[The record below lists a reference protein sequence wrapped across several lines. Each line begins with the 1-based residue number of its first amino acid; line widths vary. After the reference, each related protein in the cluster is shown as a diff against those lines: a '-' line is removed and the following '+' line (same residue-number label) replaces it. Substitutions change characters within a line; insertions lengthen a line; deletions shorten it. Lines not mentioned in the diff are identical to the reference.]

1 MKQKKSKKDMT
12 FKERIVEGVKEFL
25 SAYIIVFF
33 IRLFLIEAFQIPSQS
48 MVPNLL
54 VKDILMVEKLTM
66 GTKIPILNWKI
77 KGFLKPKKNDI
88 IVFISPAWESP
99 GLSKELI
106 SLLTFSIINLDNT
119 FETPKNLVKRL
130 VAEPGDRISMSNH
143 ILFINGKQLETES
156 IGIVK
161 QPIIERFK
169 YAGDATFHIYEE
181 NYNGKK
187 RIVQYYAPFEKRED
201 LEYKNAIQK
210 LTNESLVD
218 SFGFYREYLLS
229 SFPEI
234 YVPKKG
240 DTIKIQELNSY
251 NKYLIKLLIERET
264 KKKIKISNGKFL
276 LDGNEI
282 KEWKIKENYYFGM
295 GDNRHLS
302 EDCRYFG
309 FIPESNIFG
318 KPLVRYWPLLR
329 VGFDFN
335 EKKKTIIKKYL

>member
-12 FKERIVEGVKEFL
+12 LKERIVEGFKEFL

-33 IRLFLIEAFQIPSQS
+33 IRLFIIEAFQIPSQS

-77 KGFLKPKKNDI
+77 PGFLKPKRNDI

-106 SLLTFSIINLDNT
+106 SLLTFSVINLDNT

-130 VAEPGDRISMSNH
+130 VAEPGDRISMSNY
-143 ILFINGKQLETES
+143 ILFINGKPVERES
-156 IGIVK
+156 IAIAK

-169 YAGDATFHIYEE
+169 YAGEASFHMYEE
-181 NYNGKK
+181 NYDNKK
-187 RIVQYYAPFEKRED
+187 RIIQYYAPFEKRED
-201 LEYKNAIQK
+201 LEYQNAIK
-210 LTNESLVD
+210 NLTNNSLVEN
-218 SFGFYREYLLS
+218 FNFYREYLFGN
-229 SFPEI
+229 FPEI

-240 DTIKIQELNSY
+240 DVIKIKDLNSY
-251 NKYLIKLLIERET
+251 NKYLMKLLIERET
-264 KKKIKISNGKFL
+264 KKKIKISDGKFI
-276 LDGNEI
+276 LDG
-282 KEWKIKENYYFGM
+282 KEVVEWHIKENYYFGM

-309 FIPESNIFG
+309 FIPENNIFG
-318 KPLVRYWPLLR
+318 RPLIRYWPLLR
-329 VGFDFN
+329 IGFDFN
-335 EKKKTIIKKYL
+335 EKKKSITKKYL